1 MIASASAYLAF
12 FCLWKFGPIGLGNR
26 ACHKHNVE
34 ARGISGNLIL
44 FSGNGGGVFY
54 AFAAGLSWLRFE
66 PEGEALPVI
75 RFMALHF
82 FAPKGLAPGIRRNG
96 MIFRVVSLFM

>member
-82 FAPKGLAPGIRRNG
+82 FAPKGLAPASGE
-96 MIFRVVSLFM
+96 MA